1 MAGNKRILVRVGANS
16 RVVGVST
23 NSSLSS
29 LKREI
34 FQTFSNITRLATAK
48 NLLIQVKDEEW
59 GKFVDLNSDDTI
71 PARAVIN
78 MVPKV
83 RN

>member
-23 NSSLSS
+23 NSFLSS

-34 FQTFSNITRLATAK
+34 FWTFSNITRLATAK
-48 NLLIQVKDEEW
+48 NLLIQVKD
-59 GKFVDLNSDDTI
+59 
-71 PARAVIN
+71 
-78 MVPKV
+78 
-83 RN
+83 